1 MHPLVPTKSSVVEVE
16 RSHSDLLFFRRV
28 LVLKELIH
36 LEAPSEG
43 IATIKPRD
51 VELNGVAVA
60 VHGVD
65 GGLALVCI
73 A

>member
-36 LEAPSEG
+36 LEA
-43 IATIKPRD
+43 TIKPRD